1 MKESYQAQNS
11 LELKLPSRS
20 SPSFDTEQRTF
31 YPKKGMNMK
40 IGYVQLPADQSLA
53 GLRNSLPQLLK
64 VN

>member
-40 IGYVQLPADQSLA
+40 IGYGSAPSRSVSGWSQKFLA
-53 GLRNSLPQLLK
+53 PVVES
-64 VN
+64 